1 MDIDNNYHTIHLAV
15 VGCHK
20 VDGIMLDRRVG
31 CQIDQKSPYV
41 AKTSEI
47 RTKMPSEPAQNANP
61 ELATMHSI
69 ILTA

>member
-1 MDIDNNYHTIHLAV
+1 MDIDNNDHTIHLAV
-15 VGCHK
+15 FGCHK

-47 RTKMPSEPAQNANP
+47 RTKMPLKSAQNANP
-61 ELATMHSI
+61 ELATMHPI